1 MSKFSS
7 VIEAARK
14 NHAATGTAPE
24 TPVAVNTQTQ
34 EPIDAGRREPVK
46 QGKHKALN
54 TGSSATINMGSGHE
68 GITANREDVNT
79 GPREAVD
86 AESREPIRTS
96 NLTVTIPTAHRNFWV
111 GEARKRGTTV
121 TAVIVQALTAKLG
134 QPD

>member
-14 NHAATGTAPE
+14 NHAAIETAPE

-46 QGKHKALN
+46 KGKHKTLN
-54 TGSSATINMGSGHE
+54 KVSSKPINMGSRHK
-68 GITANREDVNT
+68 GITASRKDINT
-79 GPREAVD
+79 ATREAVD
-86 AESREPIRTS
+86 MESQEPIRTS